1 MCIRLVF
8 FLAAVV
14 QLPHGGL
21 HREVADG
28 SRGEG
33 VVSLEPL
40 AEALRSPARIA
51 ATGFSAGFAGFA
63 TAAIVFSAG
72 FAGFAV
78 ARIIEAVKK

>member
-1 MCIRLVF
+1 MRCAYALFF

-33 VVSLEPL
+33 GGQPGAPE
-40 AEALRSPARIA
+40 AEALQSPARIA
-51 ATGFSAGFAGFA
+51 ATGFA
-63 TAAIVFSAG
+63 TAAIVFSAAY
-72 FAGFAV
+72 AGFAV

>member
-1 MCIRLVF
+1 MRCACALFF

-33 VVSLEPL
+33 GGQPGAPE
-40 AEALRSPARIA
+40 AEALQSPARIA
-51 ATGFSAGFAGFA
+51 ATGFAIGFAGFA
-63 TAAIVFSAG
+63 TAAI
-72 FAGFAV
+72 GFAV
-78 ARIIEAVKK
+78 ARIIEAFKK

>member
-1 MCIRLVF
+1 MRIRLVF

-33 VVSLEPL
+33 GGQPGAPE
-40 AEALRSPARIA
+40 AEALRSPATGFAIA
-51 ATGFSAGFAGFA
+51 AS
-63 TAAIVFSAG
+63 
-72 FAGFAV
+72 GFAV

>member
-33 VVSLEPL
+33 GGQPGAPE
-40 AEALRSPARIA
+40 AEALQSPARIA
-51 ATGFSAGFAGFA
+51 ATGFAIAATGFA
-63 TAAIVFSAG
+63 IG

>member
-1 MCIRLVF
+1 MHAPCFF

-33 VVSLEPL
+33 GGQPGAPE
-40 AEALRSPARIA
+40 AEALRSPA
-51 ATGFSAGFAGFA
+51 TGFA
-63 TAAIVFSAG
+63 TAARIA
-72 FAGFAV
+72 AIGFAV

>member
-1 MCIRLVF
+1 MRCACALFF

-33 VVSLEPL
+33 GGQPGAPE

-51 ATGFSAGFAGFA
+51 ATGFAGFAI
-63 TAAIVFSAG
+63 AAS
-72 FAGFAV
+72 GFAV